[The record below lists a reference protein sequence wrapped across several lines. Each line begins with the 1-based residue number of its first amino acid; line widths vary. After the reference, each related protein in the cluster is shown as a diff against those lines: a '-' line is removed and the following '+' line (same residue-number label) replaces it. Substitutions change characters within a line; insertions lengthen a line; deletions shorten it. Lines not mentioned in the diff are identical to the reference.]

1 MVNIKQ
7 NGIKNTKT
15 TLSSIVNNS
24 RPFNCRAV
32 YALMQSET
40 VKNLLTDVTLSYS
53 VTCKSLFNYAI
64 S

>member
-24 RPFNCRAV
+24 RPFNCRA
-32 YALMQSET
+32 YTPL
-40 VKNLLTDVTLSYS
+40 
-53 VTCKSLFNYAI
+53 CKAKL
-64 S
+64 